1 MGKLCCNP
9 VTLSD
14 ELCENEYN
22 TLGYMNIEHNFPYTL
37 HDFNTQF
44 YQGKSKSDLELQR
57 EQKKRQK
64 EPSQVEMLWSH
75 VTARFTS
82 GMGTFFLPVTFL

>member
-44 YQGKSKSDLELQR
+44 YQGSQSLIWNYKES
-57 EQKKRQK
+57 KKRDK
-64 EPSQVEMLWSH
+64 KSPH
-75 VTARFTS
+75 K
-82 GMGTFFLPVTFL
+82 